1 MVFGRKKPTD
11 EQLTLQREF
20 HRNCLE
26 QIDDLERRINER
38 EMTALRNAFPDVWV
52 DDQAT
57 RELPEKVKLAR
68 RYATELGA
76 TLNESSA
83 ALESM
88 WSALEQLQGIIDHC
102 EHSVQDLLAGLVA
115 RQSLATTKKSDDA

>member
-1 MVFGRKKPTD
+1 MVFGRKKPMG
-11 EQLTLQREF
+11 EQLQLQREF

-26 QIDDLERRINER
+26 QLDDLEGRINDQ
-38 EMTALRNAFPDVWV
+38 EMASLRNAFADVWV

-68 RYATELGA
+68 QFATELGA
-76 TLNESSA
+76 TLNECSA

-88 WSALEQLQGIIDHC
+88 WGGLEQLQGIIDHC
-102 EHSVQDLLAGLVA
+102 EHGVQDLLAGLVT
-115 RQSLATTKKSDDA
+115 RQALATTRKSDDA